1 MPFLRIDLAG
11 PVDPATKR
19 RLLGECAEE
28 FAAIIGSDVGRVRT
42 QVNEIPPED
51 FAVGGIPIS
60 ESGLQAPFIT
70 LDLFRGQTAA
80 EHRALCE
87 RLPRLVAAIL
97 GCPLERTRLRIN
109 EVFPAGWSI
118 GGTQASELRR

>member
-11 PVDPATKR
+11 PVPPDTTR
-19 RLLGECAEE
+19 RLLAETAE
-28 FAAIIGSDVGRVRT
+28 LFAEIIGSDVGRVRT
-42 QVNEIPPED
+42 QVNELPATHY
-51 FAVGGIPIS
+51 AVGGVPIA
-60 ESGLQAPFIT
+60 ESGAQSPFIT

-80 EHRALCE
+80 EHQALCE
-87 RLPRLVAAIL
+87 RLPRLVAEIVD
-97 GCPLERTRLRIN
+97 CPLERTRLRIN